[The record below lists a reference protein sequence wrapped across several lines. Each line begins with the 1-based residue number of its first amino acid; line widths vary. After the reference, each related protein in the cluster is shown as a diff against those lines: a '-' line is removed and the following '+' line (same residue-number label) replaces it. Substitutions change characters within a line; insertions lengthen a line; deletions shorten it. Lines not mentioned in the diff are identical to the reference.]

1 MRLARL
7 SHEDS
12 PAFLKDLG
20 VNDSR
25 TLPKTGYITL
35 APDDRLDCFAVA
47 FRAER
52 QGSPRN
58 PRPHWRSLVLLQKPT
73 RRPVWCGQCPFRQN
87 AVNGAGDGPCCAGC
101 ETRVRGHTLGHE
113 IRSEERRVGKGGR

>member
-20 VNDSR
+20 VNDPR
-25 TLPKTGYITL
+25 TLPKTGYIVL

-47 FRAER
+47 STASRLQSGQSDRVRLGTPVLIGVRWRFFR
-52 QGSPRN
+52 S
-58 PRPHWRSLVLLQKPT
+58 RPGAQL
-73 RRPVWCGQCPFRQN
+73 
-87 AVNGAGDGPCCAGC
+87 GAGSAPSGR
-101 ETRVRGHTLGHE
+101 TRLTELAMVHAALDAKRE
-113 IRSEERRVGKGGR
+113 

>member
-35 APDDRLDCFAVA
+35 APEDRLDCFAVA
-47 FRAER
+47 IRAER
-52 QGSPRN
+52 QGSPGN

-73 RRPVWCGQCPFRQN
+73 RRPTWCGQRPFSQE
-87 AVNGAGDGPCCAGC
+87 AVNGARDAPCSPEC
-101 ETRVRGHTLGHE
+101 EPTLSAHTPNPTT
-113 IRSEERRVGKGGR
+113 

>member
-35 APDDRLDCFAVA
+35 ASEDRLDCFAVA
-47 FRAER
+47 IPAER
-52 QGSPRN
+52 QGSPGK
-58 PRPHWRSLVLLQKPT
+58 PRRPWRPMVLLQKPP
-73 RRPVWCGQCPFRQN
+73 RHPAWCGNRPFRQD

-101 ETRVRGHTLGHE
+101 ETRVRGNRLNPE
-113 IRSEERRVGKGGR
+113 IYLLSRFAQG